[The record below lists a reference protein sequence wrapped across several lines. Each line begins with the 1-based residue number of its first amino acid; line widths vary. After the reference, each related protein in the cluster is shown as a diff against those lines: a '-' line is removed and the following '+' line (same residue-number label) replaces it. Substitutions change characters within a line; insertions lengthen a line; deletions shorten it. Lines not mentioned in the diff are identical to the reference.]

1 MSHSSKPI
9 RAGVGIGA
17 TGIAISLLA
26 TAIIYLIPRFV
37 LAPDQRQSYLET
49 WMEPTATLSSQIEI
63 IGVPLLAAAVAIYLV
78 KQSDASIREIMTG
91 LLIAGLLFGFGVT
104 LINWVV
110 THPGARTA
118 TWVYIYHALQRAGI
132 VVLVATIAV
141 LSAEFTENRS
151 PSSDT
156 DN

>member
-1 MSHSSKPI
+1 MKYSRKPI

-17 TGIAISLLA
+17 TGVTISLFA

-49 WMEPTATLSSQIEI
+49 WMEPTATLSSQIETLGI
-63 IGVPLLAAAVAIYLV
+63 PLLAAGVAIYLV
-78 KQSDASIREIMTG
+78 KQSDASIRDTMTG

-104 LINWVV
+104 LINWGV
-110 THPGARTA
+110 THPGARTT
-118 TWVYIYHALQRAGI
+118 TWTYIYHALQRAGI
-132 VVLVATIAV
+132 VVLVAMIAV
-141 LSAEFTENRS
+141 LGADFTEHRS

-156 DN
+156 DQ